1 VTGLE
6 VKPAETSG
14 PSDRLLARAQ
24 RQLPTDDLPKVRA
37 MALAWRNG
45 LGAVLAG
52 LIGFGLIK
60 GRSDIG
66 DLSSP
71 YGVVVGG
78 LLAAAVLAGAF
89 ATGMLLRAAHG
100 RPAGASMA
108 NVLGNPSDDPI
119 RDAEYFEA
127 ESSAHA
133 LRQGIVGAVG
143 CAFLL
148 VAAVGVTWYGPAKD
162 ADMVVVVT
170 PNGERCGEV
179 DKLANG
185 VLTLKTSSGLM
196 DLKLSEASGLRTVD
210 SCSAPRS

>member
-1 VTGLE
+1 MSDLV
-6 VKPAETSG
+6 VKPAKTSG
-14 PSDRLLARAQ
+14 PKDRLMARAQ
-24 RQLPTDDLPKVRA
+24 HQLPTDDLPKVRA

-52 LIGFGLIK
+52 LIGFGLVK
-60 GRSDIG
+60 GRTDIG
-66 DLSSP
+66 ELSSP
-71 YGVVVGG
+71 YGVIVGG

-100 RPAGASMA
+100 RPTGASMA
-108 NVLGNPSDDPI
+108 KVLANPSDDPI

-127 ESSAHA
+127 ESSARA
-133 LRQGIVGAVG
+133 LRRGIVGAVG

-162 ADMVVVVT
+162 AERVVVVI
-170 PNGERCGEV
+170 PGGERCGDIEN
-179 DKLANG
+179 LAKG

-196 DLKLSEASGLRTVD
+196 EIRLADASGLRTVD
-210 SCSAPRS
+210 SCATPKS